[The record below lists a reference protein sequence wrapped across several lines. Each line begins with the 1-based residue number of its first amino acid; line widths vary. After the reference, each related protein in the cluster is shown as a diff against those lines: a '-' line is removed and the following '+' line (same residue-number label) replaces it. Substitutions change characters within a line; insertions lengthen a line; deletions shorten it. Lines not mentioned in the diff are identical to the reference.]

1 MYIQSK
7 QITESKQEM
16 FQAIANASASSGN
29 KYNNKRKEREEEKIS
44 VPLMRYK
51 LTRLTQA
58 QTLSKLA
65 SLTSGFYDVS
75 VSAADWIQRD
85 VRSREFSSFGSIK
98 APHCVDTVKQIVG
111 SEDYYLKL
119 TMNKHFVDFIK
130 HDSEK
135 NEFHFW
141 GDYQCCIKAMNEL
154 RYRICKIESRL
165 TKLAPAVDAPAQ
177 KKQRPSPLCMAD
189 IADALSEVDRCD
201 DIEPYPCTSPVYN
214 PSSPTYAPTSPTYPP
229 PPTPPSTVVT
239 LSVIEEEP
247 EPASTTAKAVDR
259 TGSSWQDR
267 QWGYGNPNYK

>member
-16 FQAIANASASSGN
+16 FQAIANASASSGSSGS
-29 KYNNKRKEREEEKIS
+29 KYNNKRKEREGQEEKIS

-58 QTLSKLA
+58 QTLSKIA

-111 SEDYYLKL
+111 NEDYYLKL

-165 TKLAPAVDAPAQ
+165 PKLAPAQ

-189 IADALSEVDRCD
+189 IADALSEVARCD
-201 DIEPYPCTSPVYN
+201 DIEPYACTSPVYN
-214 PSSPTYAPTSPTYPP
+214 PSSPAFASGPVSVPTSPYSPHSPTYPP
-229 PPTPPSTVVT
+229 PS
-239 LSVIEEEP
+239 
-247 EPASTTAKAVDR
+247 
-259 TGSSWQDR
+259 
-267 QWGYGNPNYK
+267 